1 MMRFSEYNP
10 AVAAPFIAQFEGCSL
25 TAYRCPA
32 GVLTIGFGHTGKD
45 VYEGETITQAEAD
58 DLLAEDLGKFARQI
72 APLVEVKITEGQFIA
87 MLSLAYNI
95 GIGNFRRSSVLRL
108 TNAGAK
114 LQAAQ
119 SFLLWNRAGGQV
131 LKGLVRRRKAESREY
146 LK

>member
-1 MMRFSEYNP
+1 MMRFSEYDP
-10 AVAAPFIAQFEGCSL
+10 AIAVHFVGQFEGCSL

-32 GVLTIGFGHTGKD
+32 GVLTIGFGHTGND
-45 VYEGETITQAEAD
+45 VYEGEAITQDEADALLAD
-58 DLLAEDLGKFARQI
+58 DLTTFARQI
-72 APLVEVKITEGQFIA
+72 APLVDVKVTEGQYIA

-146 LK
+146 LS

>member
-1 MMRFSEYNP
+1 MMRFSEYDP

-25 TAYRCPA
+25 KAYRCPA
-32 GVLTIGFGHTGKD
+32 GVLTIGYGHTGKD

-146 LK
+146 LS

>member
-1 MMRFSEYNP
+1 MMRFSEYDP
-10 AVAAPFIAQFEGCSL
+10 VIAAHFIAQFEGCSL
-25 TAYRCPA
+25 KAYRCPA
-32 GVLTIGFGHTGKD
+32 GVLTIGYGHTGKD
-45 VYEGETITQAEAD
+45 VYEGETITQDEADALLAD
-58 DLLAEDLGKFARQI
+58 DLTTFARQI
-72 APLVEVKITEGQFIA
+72 APLVEVKVTEGQFIA

-146 LK
+146 LS